1 MPLPVDTTGREVV
14 ADRNGYDVASAPSE
28 SVFARICR
36 GLGCRFLDS
45 GHWQMPWNVPDL
57 VIPEGMM
64 LPHNLRKTPSFY
76 TSFEIGAFMFV
87 SYHQQRH
94 SLICPRFN
102 LSGPSASVPHYL
114 YL

>member
-1 MPLPVDTTGREVV
+1 MLCLPLPSQSSREFADDSDAGFWTV
-14 ADRNGYDVASAPSE
+14 AIAEIPSNI
-28 SVFARICR
+28 S
-36 GLGCRFLDS
+36 
-45 GHWQMPWNVPDL
+45 DL

-64 LPHNLRKTPSFY
+64 LPHNLRKTPIFY
-76 TSFEIGAFMFV
+76 ISFEIGAFMFV